1 MVSLSQLR
9 GDVEQELTGNIL
21 SFYLEHALDEQQG
34 GFYGRI
40 DNDNRIHHQAAKGLI
55 QNSRYL
61 WTFSRAF
68 RQLRVHEYRILADRA
83 YAYLRDHFWDQDAGG
98 LFWLVDYQ
106 GRPLRSDKYIYGQS
120 YGVYGLSEYYLATG
134 DESSLHLATTLFQLL
149 EEKARDSQHGGYF
162 EHYQQDWG
170 KRLSKNVDK
179 VPGPVDKTMNSHLH
193 LLEAYANLYQ
203 AWPDQ
208 QLSYALRG
216 LIRLHLD
223 RIIDPATSHLRQQ
236 FTANWTPLNNHISCG
251 HDIEASWLLV
261 EAAEVLGDAGLLAET
276 EGTALRMAQIVYDQG
291 IDTDGGLLDG
301 SGHTAKV
308 WWPQAEALVGF
319 LNAYQQSQE
328 PHYLAAVIAIWDY
341 LQAALIDQVNGEWF
355 YGRQGDGALLEEYK
369 VGRWKTPY
377 HNGRACMELMSRL
390 DKFDLTLQISVEV

>member
-21 SFYLEHALDEQQG
+21 PFYLEHALDEQQG

-68 RQLRVHEYRILADRA
+68 RQLQVHEYRILADRA

-149 EEKARDSQHGGYF
+149 EEKARDSQHRGLRQSLPGLARPTAELRFTRTHPSTPGSDHRSGDQPSPATIYGQLDAA
-162 EHYQQDWG
+162 QQ
-170 KRLSKNVDK
+170 
-179 VPGPVDKTMNSHLH
+179 SHL
-193 LLEAYANLYQ
+193 
-203 AWPDQ
+203 
-208 QLSYALRG
+208 LR
-216 LIRLHLD
+216 
-223 RIIDPATSHLRQQ
+223 T
-236 FTANWTPLNNHISCG
+236 
-251 HDIEASWLLV
+251 
-261 EAAEVLGDAGLLAET
+261 
-276 EGTALRMAQIVYDQG
+276 
-291 IDTDGGLLDG
+291 
-301 SGHTAKV
+301 
-308 WWPQAEALVGF
+308 
-319 LNAYQQSQE
+319 
-328 PHYLAAVIAIWDY
+328 
-341 LQAALIDQVNGEWF
+341 
-355 YGRQGDGALLEEYK
+355 
-369 VGRWKTPY
+369 
-377 HNGRACMELMSRL
+377 
-390 DKFDLTLQISVEV
+390 